1 MPEARGAAPVREH
14 ETLPPP
20 ARLEPAVEP
29 APQPSLRRTLELLFS
44 LAESD
49 LRARYGRG
57 PWRLVKW
64 LLDPFAVAGVYLVL
78 VAVLLERPGRAPGLS
93 IACAIVPFQ
102 ILMMIVVNGQNAVQ
116 VRRSIILNMAF
127 PRSLIP
133 VAAVLTEA
141 LSFLASLVLL
151 ALMMGLYGIALTVS
165 VLWLPLVLAMNLALA
180 TAIAY
185 PASLVGVWIP
195 DLRPFVVSFVRTLF
209 FLAPGL
215 IALDQIGG
223 TAHDLIKL
231 NPMTGLFEGYRSV
244 LLYGHAPAA
253 WELLYPLAVAALMLA
268 VFVPIYR
275 REQKQFAK
283 VVE

>member
-1 MPEARGAAPVREH
+1 MPEARAAAPVREH

-180 TAIAY
+180 SAIAY